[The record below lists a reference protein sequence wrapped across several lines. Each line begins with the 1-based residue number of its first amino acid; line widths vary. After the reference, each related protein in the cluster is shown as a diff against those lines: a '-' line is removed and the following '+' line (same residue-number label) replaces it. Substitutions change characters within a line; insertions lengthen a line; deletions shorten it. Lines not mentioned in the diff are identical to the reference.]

1 MDIAAHKKGEKMSN
15 QILVPL
21 RHVNYGKKW
30 VPESNE
36 MQADFQVLPIP
47 ENNQPLICKPYNVKG
62 LFKISIHHGHNR
74 IHYADKVIEFKK
86 YAILFSRTNMVYQFE
101 PLGPQHSGYLCV
113 FSNEFFDRFA
123 NIIDYPL
130 FDPEVSPLIEISE
143 QQMESYTKIFQQME
157 QEITADFSYKFDVI
171 RTMILQLIF
180 DVLKQQPA
188 PNLQLRESNSSL
200 RISNHFKELLEGQFP
215 IISTSHQ
222 ILLRHPAEFAEATGV
237 HVNHLNRSLKQ
248 VTGKTTSQLIAERII
263 KEIKI
268 LLQDTEWN
276 VVEIAW
282 CLGFEDITHFNKFFK
297 KNTSHTPSAFR
308 KTLVI

>member
-1 MDIAAHKKGEKMSN
+1 MSD
-15 QILVPL
+15 QILAPL

-30 VPESNE
+30 VPESDK

-47 ENNQPLICKPYNVKG
+47 EDNQPLICKPYNVKG

-86 YAILFSRTNMVYQFE
+86 YAILFSRTNMVYRFE
-101 PLGPQHSGYLCV
+101 PLGTQYPGYLCV
-113 FSNEFFDRFA
+113 FTNEFFDRFI

-130 FDPEVSPLIEISE
+130 FNPEVSPLMEITE
-143 QQMESYTKIFQQME
+143 EQMEAFTKKFQQME
-157 QEITADFSYKFDVI
+157 QELAADFSYKYDVV
-171 RTMILQLIF
+171 RTLILQLIF

-188 PNLQLRESNSSL
+188 PNLQLRDSNSSL

-215 IISTSHQ
+215 IISISHR
-222 ILLRHPAEFAEATGV
+222 ILLRHPVEFAEATDV

-248 VTGKTTSQLIAERII
+248 VTGKTTSQLIAERVV
-263 KEIKI
+263 KESKI

-282 CLGFEDITHFNKFFK
+282 CLGFEDITHFIRFFK
-297 KNTSHTPSAFR
+297 KNSNLTPTAFR